1 MKNED
6 FKIINERWDRYV
18 KESETLDEIDRDTL
32 KKAGKIGAGAAAGG
46 LGLATADA
54 FSSDI
59 YRLLINI
66 MTNPTTDLLRYYW
79 SVVGEVA
86 GGISIVKSSFWG
98 AIIGLVV
105 KAIGEKKSKAMF
117 EQVDAAFQ
125 ELLSSNPDKAKSI
138 NSANMLVKQAYK
150 YILKQTF
157 FSLSPEKIKK
167 ELDQETGDR
176 GQNFLESI
184 QELILQ
190 YLNLSFFKNSEGGVN
205 VYIAANFADKELR
218 NKLFEFVLSHPP
230 NKIQAYLTKIS
241 NYNAKTGALQ
251 YEAPPPTPEK
261 DPEGGKE
268 QPSRL
273 AIPSGDD
280 IKKFG

>member
-18 KESETLDEIDRDTL
+18 KEPETLNEFIDPSDL
-32 KKAGKIGAGAAAGG
+32 YKLIIDV
-46 LGLATADA
+46 AT
-54 FSSDI
+54 S
-59 YRLLINI
+59 
-66 MTNPTTDLLRYYW
+66 PTTDRLRYYW
-79 SVVGEVA
+79 SVVGELA
-86 GGISIVKSSFWG
+86 GGIGIVKGSFWG
-98 AIIGLVV
+98 ALIGIIM
-105 KAIGEKKSKAMF
+105 KNIGEQKSKAMF
-117 EQVDAAFQ
+117 DEVDTAFQ

-138 NSANMLVKQAYK
+138 NSSNMLVKQAYK

-157 FSLSPEKIKK
+157 FSLSPKKIKK
-167 ELDQETGDR
+167 ELDQETGQK
-176 GQNFLESI
+176 GQGTLESI
-184 QELILQ
+184 QELILK
-190 YLNLSFFKNSEGGVN
+190 YLNLNFFKNSEGGVN

-218 NKLFEFVLSHPP
+218 NKLFEFILSHPP

-241 NYNAKTGALQ
+241 NYNAKTGALV

>member
-18 KESETLDEIDRDTL
+18 KESETLNEFIDP
-32 KKAGKIGAGAAAGG
+32 
-46 LGLATADA
+46 
-54 FSSDI
+54 SDL
-59 YRLLINI
+59 YRLIINVA
-66 MTNPTTDLLRYYW
+66 TSPTTDLLRYYW

-86 GGISIVKSSFWG
+86 SGISIVKSSFWG
-98 AIIGLVV
+98 AVIGIIL
-105 KAIGEKKSKAMF
+105 KRIGEKRSEAMF
-117 EQVDAAFQ
+117 DEVDKVFQ

-138 NSANMLVKQAYK
+138 NSANVLVKQAYK

-157 FSLSPEKIKK
+157 FSLSPKKIKK
-167 ELDQETGDR
+167 ELDQETGKKSQ
-176 GQNFLESI
+176 GILENL

-251 YEAPPPTPEK
+251 YEAPSPTPEK